1 VSSGYHGDEPRR
13 GGVSGGYGRGPRYEP
28 ASPGEEHE
36 PDGDTASGP
45 GDLSDLWREPDPWAA
60 EARRGLEAW
69 QEPAPWREDA
79 RPGPEDSHHRGD
91 DRYRPRGD
99 DAQRTGGYR
108 GDQARR
114 DDRRDYGR
122 AYNGDEAWRDDS
134 RRGGPV
140 PAEDY
145 QSPAVRRG
153 PDHQRPDPQRP
164 DPQRPDPQRPGRPP
178 GEPDAPT
185 EAVRPPTGW
194 HELPQPPAD
203 PRPRGRTGG
212 SQHRA
217 GSDAW
222 RQAPPPA
229 GPPRRSAAP
238 PPAEPDS
245 TRAWWD
251 DAFRPAADGGPGQPG
266 PPRAPDPQVPRTP
279 VQPPSAP
286 SPGAPPGAPSPSAPS
301 PSAPSP
307 GAPSPSAPSPGAP
320 SRAPQAAAPR
330 RPSAQGYGVPPGEL
344 TQPIPIYQP
353 QGTYAADAYRV
364 AEPYGETALADTAYA
379 PQPVFRPDQAA
390 PGGRPAAAGSSLTR
404 STGSMA
410 VGTLISRVTG
420 FLRTFVFVFALGTA
434 TLANSYNLA
443 NTLPNAVYDVMIG
456 GVLTS
461 VVVPLLVKA
470 AKDHR
475 DSGEAYDQRIFTLSI
490 LGLGAVTVVATVA
503 AGLLVDL
510 YAGSVAGA
518 EHRLTVIFAYFFIPQ
533 IFFYGLSSL
542 IGAILNTRNSFA
554 APMWTPIINNVVVIA
569 VGLLFVVTVGLH
581 KSASTV
587 SAGGVLLLGIGTTLG
602 IIVQTVSL
610 VPALRKVGFRWRPRF
625 DFRRAELAEISHMA
639 VWMLAYVVSTQI
651 TFVVTTRLAN
661 AASVHVPDA
670 GVSAYNYSYALFLLP
685 YAIIGVSVTTALLPR
700 MSRHAAEGRY
710 TLVRDDFSASI
721 RLSSVILV
729 PAALLLAVLG
739 PPLCE
744 FLFSYGSSS
753 VAGARYIGEA
763 FAAFSLGLVPFVIFQ
778 LLLRVFYALHDSRT
792 PAVIGV
798 LTMIAT
804 VIGNFIVAAIL
815 PAGEVVIGLAFV
827 YGITSVFSVMIAWRL
842 LTRRVG
848 SLDGRVVTRSL
859 VRMHV
864 ASIPPVIFAFAV
876 SAAVSVVVHPG
887 AVNGFITVLI
897 GGGGALL
904 LYVIVARALR
914 LDELSQL
921 MRMTGGRFGRRG

>member
-1 VSSGYHGDEPRR
+1 VPTA
-13 GGVSGGYGRGPRYEP
+13 PAQP
-28 ASPGEEHE
+28 AS
-36 PDGDTASGP
+36 
-45 GDLSDLWREPDPWAA
+45 
-60 EARRGLEAW
+60 
-69 QEPAPWREDA
+69 
-79 RPGPEDSHHRGD
+79 
-91 DRYRPRGD
+91 
-99 DAQRTGGYR
+99 
-108 GDQARR
+108 
-114 DDRRDYGR
+114 
-122 AYNGDEAWRDDS
+122 
-134 RRGGPV
+134 
-140 PAEDY
+140 
-145 QSPAVRRG
+145 
-153 PDHQRPDPQRP
+153 
-164 DPQRPDPQRPGRPP
+164 
-178 GEPDAPT
+178 
-185 EAVRPPTGW
+185 
-194 HELPQPPAD
+194 
-203 PRPRGRTGG
+203 
-212 SQHRA
+212 
-217 GSDAW
+217 
-222 RQAPPPA
+222 
-229 GPPRRSAAP
+229 
-238 PPAEPDS
+238 
-245 TRAWWD
+245 
-251 DAFRPAADGGPGQPG
+251 
-266 PPRAPDPQVPRTP
+266 
-279 VQPPSAP
+279 
-286 SPGAPPGAPSPSAPS
+286 
-301 PSAPSP
+301 
-307 GAPSPSAPSPGAP
+307 
-320 SRAPQAAAPR
+320 APQAPAPQAPAPKAPALR

-353 QGTYAADAYRV
+353 QGTYVADAYRA
-364 AEPYGETALADTAYA
+364 AEPYDEAALADTAYA
-379 PQPVFRPDQAA
+379 PQPVFRPGRA
-390 PGGRPAAAGSSLTR
+390 PGERPAAAGSSLTR

-410 VGTLISRVTG
+410 MGTLISRVTG

-434 TLANSYNLA
+434 TLANGYNLA

-470 AKDHR
+470 AKEHS

-510 YAGSVAGA
+510 YAGSVPGA
-518 EHRLTVIFAYFFIPQ
+518 EHRLTVVFAYFFIPQ

-581 KSASTV
+581 KTASTV
-587 SAGGVLLLGIGTTLG
+587 SGGGVLLLGIGTTLG
-602 IIVQTVSL
+602 IIVQTVAL
-610 VPALRKVGFRWRPRF
+610 IPALRKVGFRWRPRF
-625 DFRRAELAEISHMA
+625 DFRRAELAEISRMA

-661 AASVHVPDA
+661 AASAHVPDA

-700 MSRHAAEGRY
+700 MSRHAAEGRFS
-710 TLVRDDFSASI
+710 LVRDDFSASI

-739 PPLCE
+739 PALCE

-792 PAVIGV
+792 PAIIGL

-804 VIGNFIVAAIL
+804 VIGNLIAAAVL

-842 LTRRVG
+842 LTKRVG

-864 ASIPPVIFAFAV
+864 ASVPPVAFAFAV
-876 SAAVSVVVHPG
+876 SAAVTVVIHPG

-921 MRMTGGRFGRRG
+921 MRMVGGRFGRRG

>member
-1 VSSGYHGDEPRR
+1 VSSGRHGDEPRR
-13 GGVSGGYGRGPRYEP
+13 GGVSGGHGRDPRYEP
-28 ASPGEEHE
+28 ADPGAGHE
-36 PDGDTASGP
+36 PDGGTASSP

-69 QEPAPWREDA
+69 QEPGPWREDA
-79 RPGPEDSHHRGD
+79 RPGHEDPYRRD
-91 DRYRPRGD
+91 DDPYRPRGD
-99 DAQRTGGYR
+99 DVQRTGGYR
-108 GDQARR
+108 GDRTGR
-114 DDRRDYGR
+114 DDRRGYGQG
-122 AYNGDEAWRDDS
+122 YDGDEAWRDDS

-145 QSPAVRRG
+145 QSPVMWRG

-164 DPQRPDPQRPGRPP
+164 GRPP
-178 GEPDAPT
+178 REPDAPT
-185 EAVRPPTGW
+185 EAERPPTGW
-194 HELPQPPAD
+194 HELPQPPGD
-203 PRPRGRTGG
+203 PDPRGRTGS
-212 SQHRA
+212 SQHSA
-217 GSDAW
+217 DPDAW

-229 GPPRRSAAP
+229 GPPRRPAAP
-238 PPAEPDS
+238 PPADPDG

-251 DAFRPAADGGPGQPG
+251 DAFRPPAGSGPGQPS
-266 PPRAPDPQVPRTP
+266 PPHAPDPQVPRAP
-279 VQPPSAP
+279 ARPP
-286 SPGAPPGAPSPSAPS
+286 
-301 PSAPSP
+301 
-307 GAPSPSAPSPGAP
+307 
-320 SRAPQAAAPR
+320 RAPQDPAPQAPALR

-353 QGTYAADAYRV
+353 QGTYVADAYRA
-364 AEPYGETALADTAYA
+364 AEPYDETALADTAFA
-379 PQPVFRPDQAA
+379 PQPVFRPGRAA
-390 PGGRPAAAGSSLTR
+390 PGERPAAAGSSLTR

-410 VGTLISRVTG
+410 MGTLISRVTG

-434 TLANSYNLA
+434 TLANGYNLA

-470 AKDHR
+470 AREHR

-510 YAGSVAGA
+510 YAGSVPGA
-518 EHRLTVIFAYFFIPQ
+518 EHRLTVVFAYFFIPQ

-569 VGLLFVVTVGLH
+569 VGLIFVVTVGLH

-587 SAGGVLLLGIGTTLG
+587 SGGGVLLLGIGTTLG
-602 IIVQTVSL
+602 IIVQTVAL
-610 VPALRKVGFRWRPRF
+610 IPALRKVGFRWRPRF
-625 DFRRAELAEISHMA
+625 DFRRAELTEISRMA

-700 MSRHAAEGRY
+700 MSRHAAEGRFS
-710 TLVRDDFSASI
+710 LVRDDFSASI

-792 PAVIGV
+792 PAIIGF

-804 VIGNFIVAAIL
+804 VIGNFIAAAVL

-842 LTRRVG
+842 LTKRVG

-864 ASIPPVIFAFAV
+864 ASIPPLIFAFAV
-876 SAAVSVVVHPG
+876 SAAVSVVIHPG

-921 MRMTGGRFGRRG
+921 MGMVGGRFGRRG

>member
-1 VSSGYHGDEPRR
+1 MSSGYHGDEPRR

-28 ASPGEEHE
+28 DGPSKGHE
-36 PDGDTASGP
+36 PDGDTASSP

-69 QEPAPWREDA
+69 QEPGPWRQDA
-79 RPGPEDSHHRGD
+79 RPGHDDPYRRGD
-91 DRYRPRGD
+91 DP
-99 DAQRTGGYR
+99 
-108 GDQARR
+108 
-114 DDRRDYGR
+114 
-122 AYNGDEAWRDDS
+122 
-134 RRGGPV
+134 
-140 PAEDY
+140 Y
-145 QSPAVRRG
+145 QSPVMWRG

-164 DPQRPDPQRPGRPP
+164 GRPP
-178 GEPDAPT
+178 REPDAPIQA
-185 EAVRPPTGW
+185 ERPPTGW
-194 HELPQPPAD
+194 HELPRPPGD
-203 PRPRGRTGG
+203 PAPGDPGPRGRTGS
-212 SQHRA
+212 SQHSA
-217 GSDAW
+217 DPDAW

-229 GPPRRSAAP
+229 GPPRRRAAP
-238 PPAEPDS
+238 PPADPAG

-251 DAFRPAADGGPGQPG
+251 DAFRPPAGGGPGQPG
-266 PPRAPDPQVPRTP
+266 PPHAPDPQVPTAPARP
-279 VQPPSAP
+279 ASAPQPPAP
-286 SPGAPPGAPSPSAPS
+286 QPP
-301 PSAPSP
+301 
-307 GAPSPSAPSPGAP
+307 
-320 SRAPQAAAPR
+320 APQAPAPQAPAPQAPALR

-353 QGTYAADAYRV
+353 QGTYVADAYRA
-364 AEPYGETALADTAYA
+364 AEPYDETALADTVYA
-379 PQPVFRPDQAA
+379 PQPVFRPGGTA
-390 PGGRPAAAGSSLTR
+390 PGERPAAAGSSLTR

-410 VGTLISRVTG
+410 MGTLISRVTG

-510 YAGSVAGA
+510 YAGSVPSA
-518 EHRLTVIFAYFFIPQ
+518 EHRLTVVFAYFFIPQ

-602 IIVQTVSL
+602 IIVQTVAL
-610 VPALRKVGFRWRPRF
+610 IPALRKVGFRWRPRF

-700 MSRHAAEGRY
+700 MSRHAAEGRFS
-710 TLVRDDFSASI
+710 LVRDDFSASI

-792 PAVIGV
+792 PAIIGFV
-798 LTMIAT
+798 TMIAT
-804 VIGNFIVAAIL
+804 VIGNFIAAAIL
-815 PAGEVVIGLAFV
+815 PAGHVVIGLAFV

-842 LTRRVG
+842 LTKRVG

-864 ASIPPVIFAFAV
+864 ASIPPLIFAFAV
-876 SAAVSVVVHPG
+876 SAAVSVVIHPG
-887 AVNGFITVLI
+887 AVNGFITVLV
-897 GGGGALL
+897 GGGGAVL

-921 MRMTGGRFGRRG
+921 MRMVGGRFGRRG

>member
-1 VSSGYHGDEPRR
+1 MSSGYDGDEPRR
-13 GGVSGGYGRGPRYEP
+13 GGVSGGYGQGPRYEP
-28 ASPGEEHE
+28 DGPGEGHE
-36 PDGDTASGP
+36 PDGDTASSP

-69 QEPAPWREDA
+69 QEPGPWREDA
-79 RPGPEDSHHRGD
+79 RPGHEDPYRRGD
-91 DRYRPRGD
+91 DPYRPRGD
-99 DAQRTGGYR
+99 DAQRTAGYR
-108 GDQARR
+108 GDRTR
-114 DDRRDYGR
+114 PDDRRGYGQ
-122 AYNGDEAWRDDS
+122 AYDSDGAWRDDS

-145 QSPAVRRG
+145 QSPVRWRG

-164 DPQRPDPQRPGRPP
+164 ARPP
-178 GEPDAPT
+178 REPDAPT
-185 EAVRPPTGW
+185 EAERPPTGW
-194 HELPQPPAD
+194 HELPQPPGD
-203 PRPRGRTGG
+203 PGLRGRTGS
-212 SQHRA
+212 SQHA
-217 GSDAW
+217 ADADAW

-229 GPPRRSAAP
+229 GPPRRPAAP
-238 PPAEPDS
+238 PPADPDG

-251 DAFRPAADGGPGQPG
+251 DAFRPPAGGGPGQPG
-266 PPRAPDPQVPRTP
+266 PPHAPDPQVPT
-279 VQPPSAP
+279 AP
-286 SPGAPPGAPSPSAPS
+286 ARPAS
-301 PSAPSP
+301 
-307 GAPSPSAPSPGAP
+307 
-320 SRAPQAAAPR
+320 APQAPAPQAPALR
-330 RPSAQGYGVPPGEL
+330 RPSAQGYGVPPGDL
-344 TQPIPIYQP
+344 TQPIPMYQP
-353 QGTYAADAYRV
+353 QGTYVADAYRA
-364 AEPYGETALADTAYA
+364 AEPYDETALADTAYA
-379 PQPVFRPDQAA
+379 PQPVFRPGRA
-390 PGGRPAAAGSSLTR
+390 PGERPAAAGTGERPAAAGSSLTR

-410 VGTLISRVTG
+410 IGTLISRVTG

-434 TLANSYNLA
+434 TLANGYNLA

-470 AKDHR
+470 AKEHR

-510 YAGSVAGA
+510 YAGSVPGA
-518 EHRLTVIFAYFFIPQ
+518 EHRLTVVFAYFFIPQ

-542 IGAILNTRNSFA
+542 IGAIPNTRNSFA

-569 VGLLFVVTVGLH
+569 VGLLFVVTVGLN
-581 KSASTV
+581 KTASTV

-602 IIVQTVSL
+602 IIVQTVAL
-610 VPALRKVGFRWRPRF
+610 IPALRKVGFRWRPRF
-625 DFRRAELAEISHMA
+625 DFRRTELAEISRMA
-639 VWMLAYVVSTQI
+639 VWMLVYVVSTQI

-700 MSRHAAEGRY
+700 MSRHAAEGRFS
-710 TLVRDDFSASI
+710 LVRDDFSASI

-753 VAGARYIGEA
+753 VTGARYIGEA

-792 PAVIGV
+792 PAIIGF

-804 VIGNFIVAAIL
+804 VIGNFIAAAVL

-827 YGITSVFSVMIAWRL
+827 YGITSVFSAMIAWRL
-842 LTRRVG
+842 LTKRVG

-864 ASIPPVIFAFAV
+864 AAIPPLIFAFAV
-876 SAAVSVVVHPG
+876 SAAVSVVIHPG

-914 LDELSQL
+914 LDELGQL
-921 MRMTGGRFGRRG
+921 MRMVGGRFGRRG

>member
-1 VSSGYHGDEPRR
+1 V
-13 GGVSGGYGRGPRYEP
+13 
-28 ASPGEEHE
+28 
-36 PDGDTASGP
+36 
-45 GDLSDLWREPDPWAA
+45 
-60 EARRGLEAW
+60 
-69 QEPAPWREDA
+69 
-79 RPGPEDSHHRGD
+79 
-91 DRYRPRGD
+91 
-99 DAQRTGGYR
+99 
-108 GDQARR
+108 
-114 DDRRDYGR
+114 
-122 AYNGDEAWRDDS
+122 
-134 RRGGPV
+134 
-140 PAEDY
+140 
-145 QSPAVRRG
+145 
-153 PDHQRPDPQRP
+153 
-164 DPQRPDPQRPGRPP
+164 
-178 GEPDAPT
+178 
-185 EAVRPPTGW
+185 
-194 HELPQPPAD
+194 
-203 PRPRGRTGG
+203 
-212 SQHRA
+212 
-217 GSDAW
+217 
-222 RQAPPPA
+222 
-229 GPPRRSAAP
+229 
-238 PPAEPDS
+238 
-245 TRAWWD
+245 
-251 DAFRPAADGGPGQPG
+251 
-266 PPRAPDPQVPRTP
+266 
-279 VQPPSAP
+279 
-286 SPGAPPGAPSPSAPS
+286 
-301 PSAPSP
+301 
-307 GAPSPSAPSPGAP
+307 
-320 SRAPQAAAPR
+320 
-330 RPSAQGYGVPPGEL
+330 
-344 TQPIPIYQP
+344 
-353 QGTYAADAYRV
+353 ADAYRA
-364 AEPYGETALADTAYA
+364 AEPYDETALADTVYA
-379 PQPVFRPDQAA
+379 PQPVFRPGGTA
-390 PGGRPAAAGSSLTR
+390 PGERPAAAGSSLTR

-410 VGTLISRVTG
+410 MGTLISRVTG

-434 TLANSYNLA
+434 TLANGYNLA

-510 YAGSVAGA
+510 YAGSVPGP
-518 EHRLTVIFAYFFIPQ
+518 EHRLTVVFAYFFIPQ

-602 IIVQTVSL
+602 IIVQTVAL
-610 VPALRKVGFRWRPRF
+610 IPALRKVGFRWRPRF
-625 DFRRAELAEISHMA
+625 DFRRAELAEISRMA

-661 AASVHVPDA
+661 AASMHVPDA

-700 MSRHAAEGRY
+700 MSRHAAEGRFS
-710 TLVRDDFSASI
+710 LVRDDFSASI

-744 FLFSYGSSS
+744 LLFSYGSSS

-792 PAVIGV
+792 PAIIGF

-804 VIGNFIVAAIL
+804 VIGNFIAAAVL
-815 PAGEVVIGLAFV
+815 PAGHVVIGLAFV

-842 LTRRVG
+842 LTKRVG
-848 SLDGRVVTRSL
+848 SLDGWVVTRSL

-864 ASIPPVIFAFAV
+864 ASIPPLIFAVAV
-876 SAAVSVVVHPG
+876 SAAVSVVIHPG

-921 MRMTGGRFGRRG
+921 MRMVGGRFGRRG